1 MFQVPLNV
9 GIENTQ
15 RIEIRHQMTT
25 RLLGEVIVCWFSNN
39 LEKHIRN
46 GMAGILLETEV
57 VRFLIKT
64 DGRQL

>member
-15 RIEIRHQMTT
+15 RIEIRHQMAT
-25 RLLGEVIVCWFSNN
+25 RLLGEGGCWFSNN

-46 GMAGILLETEV
+46 GMAGVLFESEAAF
-57 VRFLIKT
+57 FLTK